1 MIYYTGLTLLPLGL
15 VESMRPSNAEYS
27 TKVLFSVI
35 QMRFEDDLAKF
46 IYLFGRISGQGT
58 VSVPHRQHERDM

>member
-1 MIYYTGLTLLPLGL
+1 
-15 VESMRPSNAEYS
+15 VVQAEYS

-35 QMRFEDDLAKF
+35 QMRFEKTLAKN
-46 IYLFGRISGQGT
+46 YLPHWADYCSQGT